1 MPVMITTLFMALQ
14 AQLIADFLK
23 TGTAIAVCCA
33 IGWTLLQMARTP
45 AIVSFRNERVLIK
58 SFLEASFQKRT
69 NRWHY
74 VIDVQASRP
83 KDAPNVTAV
92 TYGHT
97 AFEFKQPD
105 WEHFQDLTNHLHHAK
120 EHYERVVQSRRD

>member
-1 MPVMITTLFMALQ
+1 MVTTLFMALQ
-14 AQLIADFLK
+14 EQLISDFLK

-33 IGWTLLQMARTP
+33 AAWTLLQMARTP

-58 SFLEASFQKRT
+58 SFLEASFPKRS
-69 NRWHY
+69 NKWHY
-74 VIDVQASRP
+74 VIDVEVSRP
-83 KDAPNVTAV
+83 KNEPLVTAV

-105 WEHFQDLTNHLHHAK
+105 WEEFQSLTTHLQQARQ
-120 EHYERVVQSRRD
+120 HYEHVVQLRRD